1 MLSMGCRS
9 RLPKLGF
16 ISLEARF
23 TGLFLRPNRVFAG
36 SLSSKYSLR
45 MDGYRRISTVT
56 SASLTAK
63 AFGAEFVGRH
73 QFGFIPSFLA
83 SILMITAGSV
93 LVLLDDLQPRSKDD
107 DAPLGIDQK
116 DCHESN
122 GNIIGTIL
130 QLVHFGS
137 FRLQNCSCAASTAGS
152 LLSEQQQQQRRRQ
165 LLRSRQTV
173 RKMEEDSSSELLE
186 DRYHVNWKQ
195 PLGEGSFGVVYLGID
210 KKSGERVAVK
220 KISKKYTG
228 AHDLQREMH
237 ALLYLR
243 DAGGHPNICSL
254 RENFSENGYYYLI
267 LDLIE
272 GCEMFDHLVSQ
283 GAYSEADAARL
294 VCVFVA
300 YGCAFEAII

>member
-1 MLSMGCRS
+1 VYREALRKVNLFRMGS
-9 RLPKLGF
+9 Y
-16 ISLEARF
+16 
-23 TGLFLRPNRVFAG
+23 RPNCTVTVASLASKACDLDYQRFGTNQFRSYFPPGGSIASFFASIVMITVG
-36 SLSSKYSLR
+36 SL
-45 MDGYRRISTVT
+45 
-56 SASLTAK
+56 
-63 AFGAEFVGRH
+63 
-73 QFGFIPSFLA
+73 
-83 SILMITAGSV
+83 
-93 LVLLDDLQPRSKDD
+93 LVLSNEQKDRTRD
-107 DAPLGIDQK
+107 EDTPVDTGFKNRHLGI
-116 DCHESN
+116 
-122 GNIIGTIL
+122 GNVIETVL
-130 QLVHFGS
+130 SRHLFS
-137 FRLQNCSCAASTAGS
+137 PLQNCRCAASTSGS
-152 LLSEQQQQQRRRQ
+152 LLTEQQQQQRRRQ

-173 RKMEEDSSSELLE
+173 RKMEEDSSSDLLE

-237 ALLYLR
+237 ALLYLK

-294 VCVFVA
+294 VGVVLC
-300 YGCAFEAII
+300 